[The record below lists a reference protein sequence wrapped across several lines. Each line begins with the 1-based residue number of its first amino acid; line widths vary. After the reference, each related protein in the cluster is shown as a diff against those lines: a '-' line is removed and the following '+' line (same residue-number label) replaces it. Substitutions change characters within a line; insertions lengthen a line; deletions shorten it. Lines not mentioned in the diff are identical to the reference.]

1 MLKRLWNQ
9 RLPSSPTSSTPDSTS
24 ADAVSYHD
32 NAKVEA
38 NIRIDPAE
46 HEQNGGNRPIGVAK
60 VEAVQALYG
69 KYGKY
74 CLWLGLAMIMIG
86 FELDNSLVYTYQNYG
101 TSAFN
106 SLSVLSTLSTAGTI
120 VSAVIKPPVAKISDV
135 IGRGETYLITV
146 TFYLLSYVLTAASK
160 NINTYAAGFM
170 FYKVGQSGTNIL
182 DSVVF
187 SDVSSPRWRGFVLGI
202 SFAPFL
208 IMPWISAFIVDD
220 VTKPDGIGWRWG
232 IGMFAI
238 VMPVATGPLIGTLLY
253 FQQRAKKT
261 GLVPKVNIS
270 VWEFCSL
277 IDLGGMILLCSG
289 FAMLLLPFTLAAST
303 PGKWSTPW
311 VDVLIALGVVLLVA
325 LVPYEKYVAEHPVVP
340 VHYGKNLTIVLACTL
355 AGVDQIGFSATHTY
369 LYAWATVA
377 HNYSARDATFLQY
390 TNGVTECLAGIIAG
404 IIMYKTRRYKWLTM
418 LGVIVRCIGYGAMIR
433 LRGAH
438 NSTAE
443 LFIVQLIQ
451 GIGSGFIQQ
460 IALVAAQVVVP
471 HAELAQISSLVLLIS
486 FLGSAVGSCVAGG
499 IYTNEFKVFLRR
511 YLGEGT
517 EQSVIDRVY
526 DSITGTLPEWGSAQR
541 DAITLA
547 YSEVMKK
554 ITIVGFAVAV
564 PLLLCAWFL
573 PNLELQDMALFSVFE
588 GGAET
593 TERSDDN
600 VEMEA
605 AGSKSDS
612 VAKDRSG

>member
-238 VMPVATGPLIGTLLY
+238 VMGPPGSDLLFVPGLVAKVVTHSTKSGMWSIDTPQQASPVATGPLIGTLLY

-547 YSEVMKK
+547 V
-554 ITIVGFAVAV
+554 
-564 PLLLCAWFL
+564 W
-573 PNLELQDMALFSVFE
+573 MALLPSRVCVCVCVCVWRV
-588 GGAET
+588 GLG
-593 TERSDDN
+593 
-600 VEMEA
+600 
-605 AGSKSDS
+605 
-612 VAKDRSG
+612 